1 MQLSEVDIISKKS
14 IIIKSYIIHII
25 CKQSLICLDLGI
37 IRVMIKVQTQQ
48 NMEGKYIFTH
58 IIRVHV
64 TTTKTLF

>member
-1 MQLSEVDIISKKS
+1 
-14 IIIKSYIIHII
+14 
-25 CKQSLICLDLGI
+25 
-37 IRVMIKVQTQQ
+37 MIKAQTQQ